1 MCDIFLFWLC
11 RRLLGK
17 DLTDVGLKELQH
29 IEQQLSEGLLAV
41 KEKKVL

>member
-1 MCDIFLFWLC
+1 
-11 RRLLGK
+11 LGK
-17 DLTDVGLKELQH
+17 DLTGVGLKELQH